1 MASCTRSG
9 TLHPG
14 DLHWNPPEHGAGCSI
29 GRGSEG
35 ALRLSDVV
43 ASHGFA
49 PCHLA
54 TIEVARLYQRQH
66 SDGVLELLC
75 VQKLGAEMRVDRQ
88 PLIPLVIDGQITMP
102 LFLPVGEAVSDQR
115 IPKDRL
121 EDYLNTTL

>member
-1 MASCTRSG
+1 MK
-9 TLHPG
+9 
-14 DLHWNPPEHGAGCSI
+14 
-29 GRGSEG
+29 
-35 ALRLSDVV
+35 LSDVV

-54 TIEVARLYQRQH
+54 TIEDARLYQRQH

-75 VQKLGAEMRVDRQ
+75 VQKIGAEMRVDRQ
-88 PLIPLVIDGQITMP
+88 PLIPVLIDGQITMP

-115 IPKDRL
+115 IPTDRL